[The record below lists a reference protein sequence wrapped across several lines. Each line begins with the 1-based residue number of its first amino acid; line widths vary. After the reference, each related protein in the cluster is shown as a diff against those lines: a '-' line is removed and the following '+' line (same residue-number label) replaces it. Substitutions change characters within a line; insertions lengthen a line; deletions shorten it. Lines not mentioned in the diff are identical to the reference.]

1 MTPPD
6 QRAVALPQWTVAVAF
21 LSEMRSLDP
30 ERAPAA
36 SIHAAYYAMFHA
48 ARAAIILEDG
58 VDAARTH
65 RGVIARYGVLAG
77 EEAGAREQARAL
89 NRAADA
95 RMAGDYALDP
105 RPTPA
110 QARLAMARAEAFL
123 AFNAA
128 RFAFD
133 LS

>member
-6 QRAVALPQWTVAVAF
+6 RQAVALPQWKVAVAF
-21 LSEMRSLDP
+21 LLEMRSLDP
-30 ERAPAA
+30 DPAPAA

-48 ARAAIILEDG
+48 ARAVLILEDG
-58 VDAARTH
+58 IEAARTH

-77 EEAGAREQARAL
+77 DDAVAREQARLL

-123 AFNAA
+123 ASNAA
-128 RFAFD
+128 RFGFELA
-133 LS
+133 